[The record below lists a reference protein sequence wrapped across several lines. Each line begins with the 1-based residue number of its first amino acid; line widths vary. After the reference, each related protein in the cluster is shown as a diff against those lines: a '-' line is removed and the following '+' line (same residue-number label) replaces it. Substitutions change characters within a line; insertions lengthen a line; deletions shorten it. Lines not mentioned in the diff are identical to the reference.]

1 MRREDLYRATGAVVL
16 VRCETQRGWDRYD
29 HLIDD
34 SGAAA
39 VEGREYPSAAKAI
52 AAAAGACDG
61 PYLFVELLWTSGP
74 RAGEVWTVGNEP
86 RLAGRA
92 PVYSPSRHALVVRG
106 DELGP
111 AHVRQDHQVRLRLRD
126 ATSAE
131 VDAARRGERINP
143 SHVPAWARCHGVIVR
158 VEGPGAEA
166 WRAAAGEG

>member
-61 PYLFVELLWTSGP
+61 PYLFVELRPRSEPARPAAHRALRRRRDRRVLGD
-74 RAGEVWTVGNEP
+74 RAGGCAVTT
-86 RLAGRA
+86 RA
-92 PVYSPSRHALVVRG
+92 RH
-106 DELGP
+106 
-111 AHVRQDHQVRLRLRD
+111 
-126 ATSAE
+126 
-131 VDAARRGERINP
+131 
-143 SHVPAWARCHGVIVR
+143 W
-158 VEGPGAEA
+158 
-166 WRAAAGEG
+166 